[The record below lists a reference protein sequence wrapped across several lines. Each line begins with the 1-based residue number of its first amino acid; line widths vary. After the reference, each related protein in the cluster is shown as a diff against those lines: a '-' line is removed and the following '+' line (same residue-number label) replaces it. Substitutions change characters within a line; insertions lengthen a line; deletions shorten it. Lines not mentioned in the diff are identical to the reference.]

1 MGRRRDYIEV
11 LKTRSGI
18 QTGEFEIFYEKK
30 TKNYFTQ
37 TTAPE
42 LKAKNDSTCEMDHY
56 PKEGKLQSKLQLRD
70 PELRDIF
77 RKI

>member
-11 LKTRSGI
+11 LKTRAGI
-18 QTGEFEIFYEKK
+18 QTGEFEIFYEKR

-56 PKEGKLQSKLQLRD
+56 PKEGELYESKRVCLQAVETS
-70 PELRDIF
+70 F
-77 RKI
+77 Y